1 MQLKFDFENKR
12 LIQETIIREYETY
25 DTDGDRRIERQ
36 TETKKWFS
44 SDSTATAK
52 HNPTTSTTYEVL

>member
-36 TETKKWFS
+36 TEIKKWFS